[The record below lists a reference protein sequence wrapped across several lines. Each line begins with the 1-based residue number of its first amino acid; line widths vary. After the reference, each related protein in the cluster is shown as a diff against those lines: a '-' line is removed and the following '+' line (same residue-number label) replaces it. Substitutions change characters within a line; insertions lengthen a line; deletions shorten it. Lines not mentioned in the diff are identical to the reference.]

1 MEDKD
6 GKLFQTQEDELFKA
20 GHAGV
25 PLWLK
30 LLWLFFVVWIIV
42 YLSQNL

>member
-1 MEDKD
+1 MQDKD
-6 GKLFQTQEDELFKA
+6 EKLFRTQENEFFEP

-30 LLWLFFVVWIIV
+30 LLWLFFVVWIVV